1 MNLIDRDRAS
11 VWHPF
16 TQQKNMI
23 APVAVSKAKGSLLY
37 DENNNSYIDAISSW
51 WVNIHGHAHEYIAQ
65 KLYEQALT
73 LEHIIFAGFTHEP
86 AVTLAERL
94 LKLLPVGF
102 SKIFYSDDGS
112 TSTEVAIKMAIQ
124 YWWNQSAVNGEQST
138 VSKNK
143 LLAFTNAYHG
153 DTFGAMSVSD
163 RSVFTL
169 AFHDVLME
177 VIFIDTPD
185 EANINS
191 IKEEIAQQADS
202 IAAFIF
208 EPLVQGAGGMKMYNA
223 TLLDEL
229 LHFIKE
235 KNIVCIADEVM
246 TGFGRT
252 GKMFASEHLQTQPD
266 IICMSKG
273 LTGGTMAL
281 GVTACTEK
289 IYQAFVSDDAQKTF
303 FHGHSFT
310 ANPLACAAAN
320 ASLDLFETN
329 NVLNTIQHIEQK
341 NIAFAQQLR
350 QLNGIKNIRVL
361 GTILAFEIEQGE
373 DVYLNSISQ
382 TITQKALEKNVYLR
396 PLGNTVYI
404 MPPYCITNEEL
415 DKVYR
420 VLLEVV

>member
-1 MNLIDRDRAS
+1 
-11 VWHPF
+11 
-16 TQQKNMI
+16 
-23 APVAVSKAKGSLLY
+23 
-37 DENNNSYIDAISSW
+37 
-51 WVNIHGHAHEYIAQ
+51 
-65 KLYEQALT
+65 
-73 LEHIIFAGFTHEP
+73 
-86 AVTLAERL
+86 
-94 LKLLPVGF
+94 
-102 SKIFYSDDGS
+102 
-112 TSTEVAIKMAIQ
+112 
-124 YWWNQSAVNGEQST
+124 
-138 VSKNK
+138 
-143 LLAFTNAYHG
+143 
-153 DTFGAMSVSD
+153 
-163 RSVFTL
+163 
-169 AFHDVLME
+169 
-177 VIFIDTPD
+177 
-185 EANINS
+185 
-191 IKEEIAQQADS
+191 
-202 IAAFIF
+202 
-208 EPLVQGAGGMKMYNA
+208 LVQGAGGMKMYNA

-252 GKMFASEHLQTQPD
+252 GKMFASEHLQTKPD

-361 GTILAFEIEQGE
+361 GTILAFEVEQGE
-373 DVYLNSISQ
+373 DLYLNSISQ
-382 TITQKALEKNVYLR
+382 TITQKALERNVYLR

-404 MPPYCITNEEL
+404 MPPYCITDEEL